1 MLKSHTCGE
10 LRTCHV
16 GQTVILAGWVHRR
29 RDHGG
34 IIFLDLRDRWG
45 IVQVVCDA
53 KLSPQAHKAA
63 DEVRSEYVIQVTGQ
77 VRARPEGL
85 VNPALPTGAIEV
97 AATQL
102 TVLNPARTPP
112 FYPSDDQP
120 VDEALRLRYRY
131 LDLRRPRMQRNL
143 ILRDRII
150 TKIREYLHARD
161 FVEVETPILIK
172 STPEGARDYIVP
184 SRVHPGKFYALP
196 QSPQQLKQLLMVA
209 GLERY
214 FQIAR
219 CFRDEDLRADR
230 QPEFT
235 QLDLEMSFVDR
246 DDILNVIEG
255 LFIEL
260 VEALEPETGK
270 RLKFKPFP
278 RLSYEEAMARYGS
291 DKPDLRF
298 GLELVDLT
306 DLVSRSRFRVF
317 SEMAASGGQIKGI
330 RAPGCAGYSR
340 RELDELSAFVQQH
353 GAQGLVWLAHT
364 GDGIRSSA
372 AKFLTP
378 EEVDG
383 VTQRLGL
390 EPGDLG
396 LIVADQPPVVA
407 AALGQLRLELGRRL
421 RLMDPNEL
429 ALTWVIDFPLYE
441 WDEME
446 GRWTAMHHPF
456 TSAMDE
462 DWRYLQPGP
471 DYDPGR
477 AKAKAYDIVC
487 NGWEVG
493 GGSIRIHRRD
503 QQALMF
509 EVLGITSEE
518 AQAQFGHMLEA
529 FEYGAPPHGGIALG
543 IDRLTAILAGETSI
557 REVIAFPKTAQAV
570 DLMTNAPSPASPRQL
585 EELHICVKMN

>member
-10 LRTCHV
+10 LRAHHV
-16 GQTVILAGWVHRR
+16 GQTVTLAGWVHRR

-34 IIFLDLRDRWG
+34 IVFLDLRDRWG

-53 KLSPQAHKAA
+53 ALSPQAHKAA
-63 DEVRSEYVIQVTGQ
+63 GEVRSEYVVQVTGQ

-85 VNPALPTGAIEV
+85 INPALPTGEIEV
-97 AATQL
+97 AATRL
-102 TVLNPARTPP
+102 MVLNPARTLP
-112 FYPSDDQP
+112 FYPSEDRV

-150 TKIREYLHARD
+150 TKIREYLHTRD

-209 GLERY
+209 GMERY

-246 DDILNVIEG
+246 DDVLDVIEG

-278 RLSYEEAMARYGS
+278 RLSYDEAMARYGS

-306 DLVSRSRFRVF
+306 DLVSHSQFRVF
-317 SEMAASGGQIKGI
+317 SETAAGGGQVKGI
-330 RAPGCAGYSR
+330 RVPGCAGYSR
-340 RELDELSAFVQQH
+340 RELDELGAFVQQH
-353 GAQGLVWLAHT
+353 GARGLVWLART
-364 GDGIRSSA
+364 GDGVRSSA
-372 AKFLTP
+372 AKFLAP
-378 EEVDG
+378 EEMDG
-383 VTQRLGL
+383 MVQRLGL

-396 LIVADQPPVVA
+396 LVVADQPAVVA
-407 AALGQLRLELGRRL
+407 AALGQLRLEFGRRL
-421 RLMDPNEL
+421 RLVDPDEL
-429 ALTWVIDFPLYE
+429 ALAWVVDFPLYE
-441 WDEME
+441 WDEAE

-462 DWRYLQPGP
+462 DWKYLQPGP

-477 AKAKAYDIVC
+477 ARAKAYDIVC

-493 GGSIRIHRRD
+493 GGSIRIYRRD

-509 EVLGITSEE
+509 EVLGITPDE

-570 DLMTNAPSPASPRQL
+570 DLMTNAPSPASSRQL
-585 EELHICVKMN
+585 DELHICVKAD